1 MTSFVVYMVQGIF
14 HLYFAVLF
22 SVKSQEPDAYS
33 IALKHNILPEHIVTP
48 KTHVYIHLKH

>member
-33 IALKHNILPEHIVTP
+33 IALKHNILPEHIKTP